1 MINNYITLF
10 CFPIFQI
17 EEKKCG
23 DNDGPVVEKLL
34 KLILT
39 KTNRHFKGLCECLI
53 ETEQAYIVE
62 HCLSQEGK
70 VNMQL
75 IDP

>member
-1 MINNYITLF
+1 MFVFYFTLQRILF
-10 CFPIFQI
+10 YNIQI

-23 DNDGPVVEKLL
+23 DNDGPVVERLL

-53 ETEQAYIVE
+53 EAEQEYIVE
-62 HCLSQEGK
+62 HCLSHKG
-70 VNMQL
+70 
-75 IDP
+75 